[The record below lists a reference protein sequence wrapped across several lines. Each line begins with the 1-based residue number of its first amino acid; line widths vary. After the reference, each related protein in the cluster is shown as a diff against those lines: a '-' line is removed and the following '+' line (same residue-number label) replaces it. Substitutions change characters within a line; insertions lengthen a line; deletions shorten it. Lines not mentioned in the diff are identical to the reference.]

1 MEDDARDP
9 SGLSELGVAGR
20 CSTGIDASTPAAWL
34 EVLAR
39 DENEEVRLWTAC
51 NPALPEQLRREL
63 MGQRESML
71 FVRCRSVSPDPRE
84 NWVTPCWRRF

>member
-9 SGLSELGVAGR
+9 FGLSELGVAGR

-51 NPALPEQLRREL
+51 NPALPSSFAVSSW
-63 MGQRESML
+63 GARESML
-71 FVRCRSVSPDPRE
+71 FVRCRGVSPDPRE
-84 NWVTPCWRRF
+84 SWVTPCWRRF